1 MKALQRLVDVG
12 LTILDHLGD
21 LYLGLITLAMGVLF
35 LYWGGRGLFAYSTGV
50 RAAWTEPWVCL
61 LGLVGGVWML
71 LMTVRILRGSG
82 DHRRS
87 LLSRPELLV
96 LSLGALAGSVW
107 TFTFARQQAIAFVA
121 ISLSGLGRWW
131 MRHRGSQPTFPPPA
145 A

>member
-1 MKALQRLVDVG
+1 MRALRRLANFG
-12 LTILDHLGD
+12 LAILDHLGD
-21 LYLGLITLAMGVLF
+21 LYLGFITLAMGVLF

-61 LGLVGGVWML
+61 LGLVGGGWML
-71 LMTVRILRGSG
+71 LMTVRLLRGSG

-87 LLSRPELLV
+87 LLSQPELLV

-107 TFTFARQQAIAFVA
+107 TFTFAPQQAIAFVA
-121 ISLSGLGRWW
+121 ISLAGLGRWW
-131 MRHRGSQPTFPPPA
+131 MLHRAGRSTFRPPA

>member
-1 MKALQRLVDVG
+1 MKTLRRLADFG

-35 LYWGGRGLFAYSTGV
+35 LYWGGRGLLAYSAGV

-61 LGLVGGVWML
+61 LGLVGGGWML
-71 LMTVRILRGSG
+71 LMTVRVLRGSG

-87 LLSRPELLV
+87 LLSQPELLV

-107 TFTFARQQAIAFVA
+107 TFTFASRQAVAFVA
-121 ISLSGLGRWW
+121 ISLAGLGRWW
-131 MRHRGSQPTFPPPA
+131 MLHRASRSTIRPPA